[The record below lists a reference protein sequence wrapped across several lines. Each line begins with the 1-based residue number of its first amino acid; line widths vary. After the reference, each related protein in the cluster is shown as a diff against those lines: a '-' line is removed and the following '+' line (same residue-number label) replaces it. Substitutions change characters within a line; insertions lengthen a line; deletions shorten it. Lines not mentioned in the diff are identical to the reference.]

1 MTGISL
7 TNRTL
12 SCPCVL
18 QIVTPCNPSCPGVL
32 QIVGLEP
39 RLAMWQYAEDNARE
53 AGFSLSA
60 SAEGFE
66 KGDGARDQRR
76 RLRIVQGTAE
86 AMPFA
91 DGEFDAVV
99 CTLVRGGE
107 EGCTMGFSFWGAPPS
122 ASHPHHSPLFHI
134 PRSR

>member
-1 MTGISL
+1 M

-12 SCPCVL
+12 SYPC
-18 QIVTPCNPSCPGVL
+18 VL

-39 RLAMWQYAEDNARE
+39 RLTMWQYAEDNARE

-60 SAEGFE
+60 SVEG
-66 KGDGARDQRR
+66 GDRGDEARGHQSQ

-99 CTLVRGGE
+99 CTLVSEGRGGTV
-107 EGCTMGFSFWGAPPS
+107 GCTMGFSLTAEACSTLCIIRVSVLCPL
-122 ASHPHHSPLFHI
+122 SPTL
-134 PRSR
+134 PNLPTLYLTL